1 MNSYQPLKWGAGVSE
16 KRDLVQTLSWN
27 DSQGGAKEEWGEASE
42 GILYST
48 GPLWFKLEGHHS
60 QWNLNTP
67 SEAKN
72 KTETVAVPERR
83 KEVCF
88 SFSNN

>member
-1 MNSYQPLKWGAGVSE
+1 MNSYQPLKWGEGGPE
-16 KRDLVQTLSWN
+16 KRDSVQTLSWN
-27 DSQGGAKEEWGEASE
+27 DSQGGAKEEWGDASE

-60 QWNLNTP
+60 QWSLNTP

-72 KTETVAVPERR
+72 KTQNCSSPRKKERGML
-83 KEVCF
+83 
-88 SFSNN
+88 